1 MICNKCGMQVGENNL
16 YCTNCGNKLERVNNS
31 NNVFSSDTF
40 NVNNNQSTI
49 SNGNM
54 QGASA
59 DNLNDVKNDNLT
71 FQENMNVQ
79 YNNQSNNQANFEE
92 NTLNYML
99 NNNQSNNQ
107 ISNEAPIQFQTNSN
121 AIDLSNINSNNSN
134 NSSVNE
140 KIIVDKKDKISL
152 IIGIVSVVLSFLLNL
167 FVIPLSIVG
176 LIFGIKS
183 KIKSKNR
190 IIGILLNISSII
202 IAFVIFL
209 IGVFILNSSGKTQ
222 KYYGSGYELEYNRD
236 WTITELS
243 GGQEALE
250 YKYQNSY
257 FIPIGKST
265 LTEYTN
271 NLNCDFD
278 ESGCRE
284 SLYNIFYDNWNTD
297 MLSKNLHLYK
307 DSNLFN
313 HLKDDI
319 YYAKYDYGTSES
331 NLTGNN
337 YLIISKSKDVILS
350 FMSNAKSKKLK
361 LLDDEI
367 IKLLKN
373 IKIDDKSNSNI
384 IEDDETYGLL
394 DSMNNWNRYSNLRSG
409 TLGKKLTINGGWR
422 KLDDSEE
429 YWKFKDGKFWWYKSV
444 NNLNDNYYYG
454 TTKIATGLE
463 GLKSVGLTEENLKN
477 VLSSANGKVSQND
490 IYAIICTPTKLIS
503 DGQDKS
509 STISE
514 EAKLK
519 EVWIV
524 INHNDEGIEGQTLN
538 LNTYGTSYYVKI
550 ED

>member
-1 MICNKCGMQVGENNL
+1 
-16 YCTNCGNKLERVNNS
+16 
-31 NNVFSSDTF
+31 
-40 NVNNNQSTI
+40 
-49 SNGNM
+49 
-54 QGASA
+54 
-59 DNLNDVKNDNLT
+59 
-71 FQENMNVQ
+71 
-79 YNNQSNNQANFEE
+79 
-92 NTLNYML
+92 
-99 NNNQSNNQ
+99 
-107 ISNEAPIQFQTNSN
+107 
-121 AIDLSNINSNNSN
+121 
-134 NSSVNE
+134 
-140 KIIVDKKDKISL
+140 
-152 IIGIVSVVLSFLLNL
+152 
-167 FVIPLSIVG
+167 
-176 LIFGIKS
+176 
-183 KIKSKNR
+183 
-190 IIGILLNISSII
+190 
-202 IAFVIFL
+202 
-209 IGVFILNSSGKTQ
+209 
-222 KYYGSGYELEYNRD
+222 
-236 WTITELS
+236 
-243 GGQEALE
+243 
-250 YKYQNSY
+250 
-257 FIPIGKST
+257 
-265 LTEYTN
+265 
-271 NLNCDFD
+271 
-278 ESGCRE
+278 
-284 SLYNIFYDNWNTD
+284 